1 MAYTEYLAASNC
13 ERKSFRFDQNLNVLG
28 YFTGDLLLH
37 FSDFRHQ
44 ILGLQKSPK
53 RPSSNMPRERAVIIS
68 LFRFSPCC
76 LFLIINILH
85 GAPGIVDADQNYASI
100 LYSSIVII
108 LLTQL
113 KGSDECLHFFLQDFY
128 GFKVLPEVPGPRDF
142 SVSKS
147 PAPFG
152 SLT

>member
-1 MAYTEYLAASNC
+1 
-13 ERKSFRFDQNLNVLG
+13 
-28 YFTGDLLLH
+28 
-37 FSDFRHQ
+37 
-44 ILGLQKSPK
+44 
-53 RPSSNMPRERAVIIS
+53 MPREWAVIIA

-76 LFLIINILH
+76 LFLIINILR
-85 GAPGIVDADQNYASI
+85 GAPSIVDADQNYASI
-100 LYSSIVII
+100 PYTSIVII
-108 LLTQL
+108 HLTQL